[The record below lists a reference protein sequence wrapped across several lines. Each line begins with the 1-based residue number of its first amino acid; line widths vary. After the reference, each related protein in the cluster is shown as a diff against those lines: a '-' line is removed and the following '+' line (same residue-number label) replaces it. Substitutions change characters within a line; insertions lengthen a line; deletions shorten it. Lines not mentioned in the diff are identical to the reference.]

1 MESVR
6 TCTTFEFSVVAR
18 VAFLSGPARG
28 SRSIHDVSF
37 ERTLFLRVGS
47 CEHGL
52 ESVIARGNRSL
63 TMPERI
69 VCSSPCA
76 YLDVE
81 GQESGAPNRSFCIV
95 PLRLKWSCPV
105 N

>member
-1 MESVR
+1 MLRHVQQSQPQLESVR

-18 VAFLSGPARG
+18 VTFLSGPAG
-28 SRSIHDVSF
+28 GPGSIHDVSF
-37 ERTLFLRVGS
+37 EKTLFLRVGS

-52 ESVIARGNRSL
+52 ESVTARGNRSL

-76 YLDVE
+76 YLE
-81 GQESGAPNRSFCIV
+81 GQELPIDHFALCRFV
-95 PLRLKWSCPV
+95 
-105 N
+105 

>member
-1 MESVR
+1 MA
-6 TCTTFEFSVVAR
+6 C

-69 VCSSPCA
+69 VCSFPCA

-81 GQESGAPNRSFCIV
+81 GQE
-95 PLRLKWSCPV
+95 LPV
-105 N
+105 DHFALCRFV